1 VLLHGN
7 GEDSLVLQVK
17 EAGPSTLAPY
27 AEA

>member
-17 EAGPSTLAPY
+17 EAGPSALTPY

>member
-7 GEDSLVLQVK
+7 GEVWLVLQVT